1 MNHLEIAMFKS
12 TIFEDEVNF
21 SPRYILKEYVERL
34 TTLKKK
40 TSRDSTIPLVFVRY
54 DT

>member
-21 SPRYILKEYVERL
+21 SPRYVLKEYVKRL
-34 TTLKKK
+34 TTLKK
-40 TSRDSTIPLVFVRY
+40 TSRESTIPLVFVGY
-54 DT
+54 NT